1 MTTSVTTVDL
11 FRLPETPQIVMVYV
25 PAGVFLTPC
34 CPLLVVICR
43 LADADVAPGTT
54 DAGENVQTAETGN
67 PEQLRVTELL
77 KVPPNAETVA
87 V

>member
-11 FRLPETPQIVMVYV
+11 FRLPEIPLMVMVYV

-43 LADADVAPGTT
+43 VEDADVAPGTT
-54 DAGENVQTAETGN
+54 DAGENVQTAESGK

-77 KVPPNAETVA
+77 
-87 V
+87 